1 MVNTMLLVDDLLSLA
16 GKGFVGIFTK
26 IHEMTEDEL
35 YNKEKIQEQ
44 ILILQQLYD
53 AGEIGKEEYEK
64 KEAVFLERL
73 TAARE
78 RG

>member
-1 MVNTMLLVDDLLSLA
+1 MLLIDDLLSLA
-16 GKGFVGIFTK
+16 GKGFFGIFTK
-26 IHEMTEDEL
+26 INDMAVDEF
-35 YNKEKIQEQ
+35 YSEEKIQEQ
-44 ILILQQLYD
+44 ILTLQQLYD

-78 RG
+78 RR